1 MDWIYS
7 DETVN
12 ELYRKWNKLG
22 WRSTQDIYKGEVDVE
37 ELITETTHAARYD
50 GRLLQVLLTWCRDF
64 GDLINNRRLL
74 RFISQADT
82 AVLGAILE
90 ITMHYGG
97 YQNFIPVIKQCH
109 PVKPAEVLLRGFEDI
124 DIYMEEQKMYRKQEY
139 KKWGLFCTSIE
150 FYNDAFRTREWVLQ
164 QNKLLALRVVFGAN
178 MRSEILYC
186 LDTIKEIG
194 IRKLSQSLG
203 YAYSGV
209 YREVELFEKNG
220 LIIEKKGRG
229 RVIKLS
235 DKMKRIIY
243 SAEQII
249 SESA

>member
-1 MDWIYS
+1 MDWTYS
-7 DETVN
+7 DKNIN

-22 WRSTQDIYKGEVDVE
+22 WRSTDDIYKDEVDVE
-37 ELITETTHAARYD
+37 ELIAETTFAARYD

-74 RFISQADT
+74 RFINQADT
-82 AVLGAILE
+82 AVLGAVLDIA
-90 ITMHYGG
+90 MHYGG

-109 PVKPAEVLLRGFEDI
+109 PVKPAEVLLKGFEDV
-124 DIYMEEQKMYRKQEY
+124 DLYMEEQKTHGKKEFE
-139 KKWGLFCTSIE
+139 KWGLFCTSIE
-150 FYNDAFRTREWVLQ
+150 FYDDAFRTRDWVLQ
-164 QNKLLALRVVFGAN
+164 HNKLLALRVVFGAN

-186 LDTIKEIG
+186 LDNIRAIG
-194 IRKLSQSLG
+194 IRKLSHSLG

-220 LIIEKKGRG
+220 LIIEEKGRG

-235 DKMKRIIY
+235 DKMKKILY